1 MRFKALDGW
10 RGLCALA
17 VALIHLE
24 FAGHYYDI
32 SFVRNSYLFVD
43 FFFVL
48 SGFVITHSTW
58 GRLQTS
64 ESLFD
69 FVLKRFARLWPL
81 HAAVIALMIPQ
92 EAVRAYLISIG
103 YFSPKV
109 AAFEGRFSIEAM
121 WENLAFLNAVGLRD
135 HITWN
140 YPSWSIG
147 AEFLTYLVF
156 GVCVCFAARRLA
168 VVAAGLSITGLLL
181 VILVAADR
189 PGPTIDVTYS
199 FGFFRCLY
207 GFFLGHLVYRAWK
220 TTPCRL
226 GSAGEV
232 AVTLAVVAFVQFVGD
247 GFSTILAPVVF
258 AAAVWV
264 FAAEG
269 GVLTRALKTTPIQ
282 KLGLW
287 SYGIYMTHTLVLL
300 GLDKMIGFSEKRLN
314 LDISYLETMSN
325 IGKPLLLPLIGNAWV
340 MDLLALIYLA
350 AVVAL
355 GALAYRYVEVPGQA
369 FILGLRGRR
378 HSVTNGTLLRGV
390 RR

>member
-10 RGLCALA
+10 RGLCALT

-24 FAGHYYDI
+24 FAGHYYDV

-64 ESLFD
+64 QNLFD
-69 FVLKRFARLWPL
+69 FVLKRLARLWPL
-81 HAAVIALMIPQ
+81 HAAVIAVMIPQ

-109 AAFEGRFSIEAM
+109 PAFEGRFSIEAM

-156 GVCVCFAARRLA
+156 GICIFFAARKLA
-168 VVAAGLSITGLLL
+168 LVAAALSITGLLL

-189 PGPTIDVTYS
+189 PGPTIDVTYN

-220 TTPCRL
+220 SAPCCL

-232 AVTLAVVAFVQFVGD
+232 AVTLAVIAFVQLVGT
-247 GFSTILAPVVF
+247 GFATMAAPLVF

-269 GVLTRALKTTPIQ
+269 GILTRALKTVPIQ

-287 SYGIYMTHTLVLL
+287 SYGIYMTHTLMLL
-300 GLDKMIGFSEKRLN
+300 GLDKIIGFAEKRLH
-314 LDISYLETMSN
+314 LDITYLEIVTYN
-325 IGKPLLLPLIGNAWV
+325 GKPLLLPLIGNAWV
-340 MDLLALIYLA
+340 MDLLALTYLA

-369 FILGLRGRR
+369 LILKIGTRR
-378 HSVTNGTLLRGV
+378 PAATVGAPV
-390 RR
+390 R

>member
-1 MRFKALDGW
+1 
-10 RGLCALA
+10 
-17 VALIHLE
+17 
-24 FAGHYYDI
+24 
-32 SFVRNSYLFVD
+32 
-43 FFFVL
+43 
-48 SGFVITHSTW
+48 
-58 GRLQTS
+58 
-64 ESLFD
+64 
-69 FVLKRFARLWPL
+69 
-81 HAAVIALMIPQ
+81 
-92 EAVRAYLISIG
+92 
-103 YFSPKV
+103 
-109 AAFEGRFSIEAM
+109 M

-269 GVLTRALKTTPIQ
+269 GVLTRALKTTLIQ

-369 FILGLRGRR
+369 FILDLRPAAFSDERHASAGRPAVIGRFRCSLPECRRDADARRCRSCPFR
-378 HSVTNGTLLRGV
+378 HRRRVISFRHPVLRETHAGACAVNRYRIVILHLLFGDHQVGHDEFCRL
-390 RR
+390 RAPEHMLAALSFFPLKS